1 MSNTKEFFLSVVQR
15 IFSNWA
21 ALKMV
26 VEHDMGTKEMV
37 IKFCSY
43 MTEVMYMNGLN
54 SSEIADEL
62 EKYMDEQFNTQLED
76 NSSEE
81 VAEEL
86 LRFYR
91 YCIEN
96 NESLVVTEFT
106 KLSPLQNWLDIN
118 KPAKKMQ
125 TVCTMETDSAESEEE
140 TSDNMKVVDGWIEV
154 RGKRRR

>member
-15 IFSNWA
+15 IFSNWT
-21 ALKMV
+21 ALRMA
-26 VEHDMGTKEMV
+26 VEHNMGTKEMV
-37 IKFCSY
+37 IEFCSY
-43 MTEVMYMNGLN
+43 MTEVMYMN
-54 SSEIADEL
+54 
-62 EKYMDEQFNTQLED
+62 
-76 NSSEE
+76 EE

-125 TVCTMETDSAESEEE
+125 TVCTMETDSSESEEE
-140 TSDNMKVVDGWIEV
+140 TSDDMKVVDGWIEV
-154 RGKRRR
+154 RGKQRR